1 MKIRVLNKEEKINIR
16 LALPLCL
23 IKSNLV
29 ISSIIKSRKLD
40 IKKEVFTD
48 GYQILKEYIKENGH
62 FTMVEVEAKDGTY
75 VKIRV

>member
-23 IKSNLV
+23 IKSKLV
-29 ISSIIKSRKLD
+29 ISSIIKNSKMD

-48 GYQILKEYIKENGH
+48 VYQILKEYIKENGH
-62 FTMVEVEAKDGTY
+62 FTIVEVEAKDGTY